1 MREHLDI
8 LALGLGDIV
17 ALLLVLSPAF
27 LSGVIHSAA
36 ALRVLGPALLLV
48 VSLLQELIGKLLSRC
63 NFKNVDLNPMPNTR
77 E

>member
-27 LSGVIHSAA
+27 LSGVIHGAA
-36 ALRVLGPALLLV
+36 ARRVLGPALLLV
-48 VSLLQELIGKLLSRC
+48 VSLLQELIGIGKLPLWC
-63 NFKNVDLNPMPNTR
+63 NLIARMLI
-77 E
+77 

>member
-8 LALGLGDIV
+8 LALGLGDIA

-48 VSLLQELIGKLLSRC
+48 VCLLQESIGKLLSRC
-63 NFKNVDLNPMPNTR
+63 NAN
-77 E
+77 

>member
-8 LALGLGDIV
+8 LTLGLRDIV

-36 ALRVLGPALLLV
+36 ALRVIGPAILLV
-48 VSLLQELIGKLLSRC
+48 VSLLKTSVIKCHIQS
-63 NFKNVDLNPMPNTR
+63 
-77 E
+77 

>member
-36 ALRVLGPALLLV
+36 APRVLGPALLLV

>member
-8 LALGLGDIV
+8 LALCLGDIV
-17 ALLLVLSPAF
+17 ALLLILSPAF
-27 LSGVIHSAA
+27 LSGVIHGAA

>member
-17 ALLLVLSPAF
+17 ALLLILSPAF

-36 ALRVLGPALLLV
+36 TLRVLSPTLLLV
-48 VSLLQELIGKLLSRC
+48 VSFLK
-63 NFKNVDLNPMPNTR
+63 TR
-77 E
+77 V

>member
-8 LALGLGDIV
+8 LALCLGDIV
-17 ALLLVLSPAF
+17 ALLLILSPAF

-48 VSLLQELIGKLLSRC
+48 VSLLK
-63 NFKNVDLNPMPNTR
+63 TR
-77 E
+77 VKVLHPSYYW

>member
-8 LALGLGDIV
+8 LALGLGDIA

-27 LSGVIHSAA
+27 LSGVIHGAA

-48 VSLLQELIGKLLSRC
+48 VSLLQESKGLLSRC

>member
-8 LALGLGDIV
+8 LAVGLGDIV

-48 VSLLQELIGKLLSRC
+48 VSLLKTRVKAFNLKL
-63 NFKNVDLNPMPNTR
+63 KLNECQT
-77 E
+77 

>member
-8 LALGLGDIV
+8 LALGLGDID

-27 LSGVIHSAA
+27 LSGVIHGAA

-48 VSLLQELIGKLLSRC
+48 VSLLQESIGLLSRC